1 MGSFKS
7 SRNVG
12 GKAGKAKAAGGGW
25 KAAKTAVKSG
35 EVAAKGGVEE
45 KTEEE
50 IAALEPIIPDAT
62 YWVSDPDVVW
72 TQVVAVSQAGLMVT
86 IKDAA
91 GATRQ
96 INLKVDECHKCN
108 PRVVDDMTS
117 LHSMHEPGVMY
128 NLEDRARCDLAMDP
142 GTDGQKPYTYV
153 QSVVLAMNPL
163 RRVPDPPKE
172 TYYGKKMMDVDPHPF
187 AIAESAFEGL
197 SSTSAAATNNNQSI
211 VISGESGAGKTE
223 STKICLNYLTDRKPA
238 AQGCGNTTGLD
249 KRILDSNPILESYG
263 NAKTTRN
270 PNSSR
275 FGKFMILQFT
285 ADKYELCGATMETYL
300 LEKSRIVFQMKDE
313 RNYHVFYLIC
323 AGCDEE
329 TKQSLSL
336 APPEQNFYQNQSGCI
351 VITKPR
357 KFDDVAEYKDFYDA
371 MIGVGMTADDI
382 FSTFQV
388 LSSILNIGNCVFEDK
403 VTGAGEEATVIER
416 AWLDCAAHQ
425 LGVESDV
432 LNKVLV
438 EEMREVKGEVFFSQR
453 NAKMAT
459 AARDAITKTIYQL
472 LFDWIVNRVAES
484 LNQQPANTPFIGVLD
499 IFGFETFAK
508 NDFEQLL
515 INFANE
521 NLQGTFNKC
530 VLAAEMQLYK
540 EEEIQVDPIKI
551 PNNDAA
557 CQLIG
562 GRPKG
567 VLCQLEAVAMAPSP
581 TDLKFCSAI
590 HKLHADNQ
598 FFPRPHPRFI
608 RENFIIRHFAD
619 DVQYTVGTFI
629 QKNDAKVPKDL
640 MDMLLTCPHT
650 CLVDAVKAA
659 GNSGI
664 KYVTGLF
671 ATQMKGL
678 IDKLESTDCNFIRCI
693 KPNPQMQ
700 AGAFDRSYTINQLR
714 FLGVLNTCKVL
725 KLGLPSRVNYEMI
738 GEPLREALPEKL
750 KYEFRRYNSRKVTNA
765 VLWSAQ
771 IPWDDYRL
779 GKTRC
784 FFRAG
789 KIGQLDDIMKMSQV
803 GLNTPKGEE
812 FLARMHQWLVRERW
826 RWSGKLV
833 MNLLAS
839 KWLLELIRKKPGCR
853 LKLQSFFRMQ
863 LKRKYYKKK
872 QLAVQRWQ
880 LAMLHQMACQ
890 NLLVH
895 CKYVHD
901 NKAVMILK
909 QKEIRRK
916 RLQQRLRGDVGGKK
930 KKKAAVTAEGEEG
943 VEDAPQEESAFSK
956 KVKAKIKATLASRTR
971 KQAQGEMEGGSK
983 EEVGEDVKE
992 AIVKVNDAMRMK

>member
-7 SRNVG
+7 SRTVG
-12 GKAGKAKAAGGGW
+12 GGKKKGGGGGGWAKAKAA
-25 KAAKTAVKSG
+25 TKSG
-35 EVAAKGGVEE
+35 EVKTKGGVEP

-50 IAALEPIIPDAT
+50 IAAIEPIVPDAT
-62 YWVSDPDVVW
+62 YWINDPDVVW
-72 TQVVAVSQAGLMVT
+72 TQVVAVAQQGAMVT
-86 IKDAA
+86 IKDAS

-96 INLKVDECHKCN
+96 IDLHTNDCYKCN

-163 RRVPDPPKE
+163 RRVPDPPKD
-172 TYYGKKMMDVDPHPF
+172 TYYGKKMMDVEPHPF

-238 AQGCGNTTGLD
+238 AQGCGDTKGLD
-249 KRILDSNPILESYG
+249 QRILNSNPILESYG

-285 ADKYELCGATMETYL
+285 KDKYELCGATMETYL
-300 LEKSRIVFQMKDE
+300 LEKSRIVFQMANE

-323 AGCDEE
+323 AGCDEA
-329 TKQSLSL
+329 TRASLSL

-351 VITKPR
+351 YITKPR

-371 MIGVGMTADDI
+371 MIGVGMTADQI

-388 LSSILNIGNCVFEDK
+388 LSAILNIGNCEFEDM
-403 VTGAGEEATVIER
+403 VTGAGEEAVVKER

-453 NAKMAT
+453 NAKNAT
-459 AARDAITKTIYQL
+459 AARDAITKTVYQL
-472 LFDWIVNRVAES
+472 LFDWIVNRVADS
-484 LNQQPANTPFIGVLD
+484 LNQQPADTPFIGVLD

-521 NLQGTFNKC
+521 NLQGTFNKA
-530 VLAAEMQLYK
+530 VLAAEMNLYK

-557 CQLIG
+557 CDLIG

-567 VLCQLEAVAMAPSP
+567 VLCQLEAVAKAPSP
-581 TDLKFCSAI
+581 NDLKFCSAI
-590 HKLHADNQ
+590 HKLHEGNP

-640 MDMLLTCPHT
+640 MDMLLTCPHN
-650 CLVDAVKAA
+650 CLVEAVKAA
-659 GNSGI
+659 GDSKI
-664 KYVTGLF
+664 TTVTALF
-671 ATQMKGL
+671 ATQMRGL

-700 AGAFDRSYTINQLR
+700 AGVFDRSYTINQLR

-725 KLGLPSRVNYEMI
+725 KLGLPSRVNYEMV
-738 GEPLREALPEKL
+738 GEPLREALPPAL
-750 KYEFRRYNSRKVTNA
+750 KAQFHRYNSRKVTNA
-765 VLWSAQ
+765 VLWSAE

-789 KIGQLDDIMKMSQV
+789 KIGQLDEVMKMSQV
-803 GLNTPKGEE
+803 GLGTPKGKV
-812 FLARMHQWLVRERW
+812 FLERMHQWLVRERW

-833 MNLLAS
+833 MNLLAI
-839 KWLLELIRKKPGCR
+839 KWLLELIRKKPGMR
-853 LKLQSFFRMQ
+853 LRLQSFFRMQ

-880 LAMLHQMACQ
+880 LAMLHTMACER
-890 NLLVH
+890 LLEH

-930 KKKAAVTAEGEEG
+930 KKKAAVVEGEEG
-943 VEDAPQEESAFSK
+943 EAAPQEESAFAK
-956 KVKAKIKATLASRTR
+956 KVKAKIKATLASRSR
-971 KQAQGEMEGGSK
+971 KQAQAEMEGGSK
-983 EEVGEDVKE
+983 EEIGVDVKE
-992 AIVKVNDAMRMK
+992 SIAAINDAMRMK